1 MKWNINFSV
10 QCNSF
15 RKKKKVITADC
26 VTDESCCPVKQLLNI
41 SIFFFNISFMFSAI
55 KTRYRRQVDLPLLC
69 HTNHETSFVYFNFLL
84 SLHLRLESCSLMAAA
99 YSLGQSE
106 NCVKRLRQFVFNLVF
121 HVSRFLSRF
130 DTTPIRRKRA
140 WLVLCWE
147 VCPRTKSSS
156 YLTQHPTSF
165 ATLWSFD
172 SDFSTS
178 LQEFFLGFCGFPFSP
193 GACFSKIP
201 KLFGPISGATI
212 PFISS
217 QRRGSKPSNFAILL
231 AFLTLKTC

>member
-1 MKWNINFSV
+1 MQFLS
-10 QCNSF
+10 
-15 RKKKKVITADC
+15 KKKKSDYGWLCNWRVLLSRQTI
-26 VTDESCCPVKQLLNI
+26 VKHFNFFLNI
-41 SIFFFNISFMFSAI
+41 SFVMFSAI

-165 ATLWSFD
+165 ATLWLFD

-178 LQEFFLGFCGFPFSP
+178 LQEFFPGFCGFPFSP
-193 GACFSKIP
+193 GG
-201 KLFGPISGATI
+201 LFLENPETFRAYFGCHNSLYIFTTPR
-212 PFISS
+212 F
-217 QRRGSKPSNFAILL
+217 
-231 AFLTLKTC
+231 